1 MSECCALLMAFPAP
15 RPPPPPQTEYRL
27 CSTTPPLNS
36 CPLPRAEWAESMDGQ
51 LPSAMDEAM
60 LMQARDVSL
69 PSWWPVFL
77 FRRRRR
83 RRRALLRC
91 ALTRLP
97 QMMMGAAMMGGGGM
111 RGGRAGGG

>member
-1 MSECCALLMAFPAP
+1 VSVARSSWHSLRSA
-15 RPPPPPQTEYRL
+15 PPPLKQNIGYVLQP
-27 CSTTPPLNS
+27 PPLNS

-51 LPSAMDEAM
+51 VPSAMDEAM

-77 FRRRRR
+77 FRR